1 MEPKLTAKQVA
12 SRDITEDCKEERRRL
27 GIGPA
32 DPMGPQNCLPY
43 ENAIREYA
51 EVEGNPDFRMF
62 NGGYH
67 PKKKKKRIHHQT
79 TGK

>member
-51 EVEGNPDFRMF
+51 GVEGNPDFRMF
-62 NGGYH
+62 NGGYN
-67 PKKKKKRIHHQT
+67 PKKKKK
-79 TGK
+79 